1 MGAAI
6 QGLSS
11 ERRDTYDSGCDE
23 STGVCGREKPV
34 QLVSR
39 PGDVEYQ
46 PPAPKVDAAQN
57 AAIARNMAAA
67 NQPKVDELSW
77 HALRAEIASLEASKS
92 DPARLA
98 ACKHE
103 LERRQGIAAE
113 SRPNET
119 ATHWGP
125 MASAHWDGKRAVASA
140 KVNVAQNS
148 DGSVEIGSV
157 NGAAVGNNELGAAA
171 VRITKKT
178 TAAGTTTVE
187 IGSGKVSAGIAN
199 SDGSVG
205 FHVAA
210 QGNVVAVEHTEQTK
224 EGASATGGLS
234 LGSGFELSFG
244 FKDDG
249 ICMRVG
255 AGPFTLG
262 GCTTAPGASESW
274 GDDGSKR

>member
-1 MGAAI
+1 MGDAV
-6 QGLSS
+6 QRPSS
-11 ERRDTYDSGCDE
+11 NRRETYDPDCDE
-23 STGVCGREKPV
+23 STGVCGAQKPV

-67 NQPKVDELSW
+67 NKPKLDELSW
-77 HALRAEIASLEASKS
+77 RALRAEISSLEASKG

-113 SRPNET
+113 SRPTET
-119 ATHWGP
+119 VTHWGP
-125 MASAHWDGKRAVASA
+125 NASGELDGKRLVASG
-140 KVNVAQNS
+140 KVTLATNS

-157 NGAAVGNNELGAAA
+157 NGAVGGNNEVGAAA
-171 VRITKKT
+171 VRIKEKT

-187 IGSGKVSAGIAN
+187 VGSGKVSAGTAN

-210 QGNVVAVEHTEQTK
+210 QGTVVSVEHTEQTK

-234 LGSGFELSFG
+234 IGTGFEVSFG
-244 FKDDG
+244 FKGDG

-255 AGPFTLG
+255 AGPLTLG
-262 GCTTAPGASESW
+262 GCTTAPGASASW